1 MQRHTKISLNAI
13 RVFMI
18 VARHQ
23 SIARAAN
30 ELGVTPSAVSHQ
42 IKNLEMM
49 LATPLFVRGNNA
61 IALTSTGRHFLDE
74 VLPGLRVIEQAVD
87 NLVRDANEIT
97 VRVSATL
104 AVRWLIPALD
114 GFKEQC
120 PEARIRI
127 ETSLLDEDQ
136 LGQSVDMAIIYRG
149 FREGEGGSYNEV
161 QGEKLLADF
170 SRPVLAP
177 ELLRAS
183 GYALR
188 KDIGLVPAITC
199 AADNWDWKLWAGQMD
214 VPIEDIKFADQ
225 FDMDDAALHAA
236 TAGMGMVL
244 APSLMTISELK
255 AGSLVV
261 LPDVEP
267 AELGAFYLLTGLRSG
282 GVVKKFRNWLMKEL
296 TSLKPDSKLSN

>member
-49 LATPLFVRGNNA
+49 LATPLFVLGNNA

-127 ETSLLDEDQ
+127 ETSLLDGDQ
-136 LGQSVDMAIIYRG
+136 LGHRLIWQSSIVVFARVKGVATMRYKVKNSLPIFPVPFWHR
-149 FREGEGGSYNEV
+149 SY
-161 QGEKLLADF
+161 
-170 SRPVLAP
+170 
-177 ELLRAS
+177 
-183 GYALR
+183 
-188 KDIGLVPAITC
+188 
-199 AADNWDWKLWAGQMD
+199 
-214 VPIEDIKFADQ
+214 
-225 FDMDDAALHAA
+225 
-236 TAGMGMVL
+236 
-244 APSLMTISELK
+244 
-255 AGSLVV
+255 
-261 LPDVEP
+261 
-267 AELGAFYLLTGLRSG
+267 
-282 GVVKKFRNWLMKEL
+282 
-296 TSLKPDSKLSN
+296 